1 VGSEGQTGGPQDK
14 PGIKNEGGLKLAIRC
29 VLVILAVWLLWLGF
43 IVNLH
48 ATLQLSV
55 TYIFNW
61 RSWLGGNG
69 LYVLGGFSFGL
80 AAILPRR
87 IRFSLRRALVL
98 GAIPL
103 LWLAHLT
110 LLMPA
115 SHFTQQHLHF
125 LFTWPA
131 PEQMLN
137 FEATLGVVAAAWLGL
152 AIAAGFEPGG
162 RRAGE

>member
-1 VGSEGQTGGPQDK
+1 MESGDQAGRPQIQK
-14 PGIKNEGGLKLAIRC
+14 ERVLTMAIRG

-48 ATLQLSV
+48 STIQLAATFEFS
-55 TYIFNW
+55 W
-61 RSWLGGNG
+61 RSWLGWNG
-69 LYVLGGFSFGL
+69 LYVLGGMAFGL

-87 IRFSLRRALVL
+87 VRFSMRRALVL

-131 PEQMLN
+131 SGRMFD
-137 FEATLGVVAAAWLGL
+137 FEATLGAVAAVWLGL
-152 AIAAGFEPGG
+152 AIAAGFQPGG
-162 RRAGE
+162 RKAGG

>member
-1 VGSEGQTGGPQDK
+1 MDGGQAGRPQIQK
-14 PGIKNEGGLKLAIRC
+14 ERVLTLAIRC

-48 ATLQLSV
+48 ATIQLSS
-55 TYIFNW
+55 TYRFSW

-80 AAILPRR
+80 AAMLPRR
-87 IRFSLRRALVL
+87 VRYSLRRALVL

-103 LWLAHLT
+103 LWLAHVT
-110 LLMPA
+110 LLLPA

-125 LFTWPA
+125 LMRWPA
-131 PEQMLN
+131 SGQIFEFEVALN
-137 FEATLGVVAAAWLGL
+137 VVGAVWLGL

-162 RRAGE
+162 RRTGA